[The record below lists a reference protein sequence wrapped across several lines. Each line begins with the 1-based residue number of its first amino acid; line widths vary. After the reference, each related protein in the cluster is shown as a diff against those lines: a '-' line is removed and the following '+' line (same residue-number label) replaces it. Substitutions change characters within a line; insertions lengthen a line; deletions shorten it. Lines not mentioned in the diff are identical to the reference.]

1 MYENPFIRRFLKRA
15 LKLIFLFSQYKRKHD
30 PENLKNY
37 VSSRNIPAGVYSL
50 SKHWLVFS
58 RRSFASEPHYTL
70 CSSHPFS
77 LKSKFFVKK
86 NSGKGPAKLPARYPT
101 FHVFFVRLRCTKT
114 LEELQSTMQKLGIVS
129 GTKSVVRL

>member
-1 MYENPFIRRFLKRA
+1 MTQK
-15 LKLIFLFSQYKRKHD
+15 
-30 PENLKNY
+30 NLKNY

-58 RRSFASEPHYTL
+58 RRSFASEPHCTL

-77 LKSKFFVKK
+77 HFPPKSPQIIVEKTREKVQQ
-86 NSGKGPAKLPARYPT
+86 SYLQDPT